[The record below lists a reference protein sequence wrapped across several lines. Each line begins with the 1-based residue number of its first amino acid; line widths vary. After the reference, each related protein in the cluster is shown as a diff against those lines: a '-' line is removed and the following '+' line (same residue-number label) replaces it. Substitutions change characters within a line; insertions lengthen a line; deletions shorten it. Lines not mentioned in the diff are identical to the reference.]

1 MTKNLLKIVVSV
13 AVSLVAGYLA
23 LRNVQL
29 DQVMAG
35 IKQADV
41 ISVVVVV
48 ILLAAAQVL
57 RSVRWG
63 LLLAPL
69 ERFSQRLL
77 LPVTCIGFLFVWIL
91 PARLGEVARPYLL
104 SQNSK
109 VDLSP
114 AMGSVVLERL
124 IDSIFLVVLLAICLP
139 ALRLPS
145 LILSSFKGFVFIL
158 LAAVLLVL
166 LGSLPGFRERFFQ
179 VASRILPASLSDF
192 LTRIAET
199 FYSGMQAV
207 TSLKRLLAIL
217 ALTSVIWAVA
227 LATLWVLFRS
237 MDLQLGLLA
246 GITVL
251 VLTCIG
257 IALPAAPGF
266 IGNYHYA
273 CVVALGLFGVGKD
286 IALAYA
292 ILLHFLTLAVLVIMG
307 VFFINVSKLK
317 VGFSLKSAVSSW
329 QSAANSERDLTAE
342 DAESAEEI
350 LGRTTKNTK

>member
-1 MTKNLLKIVVSV
+1 
-13 AVSLVAGYLA
+13 
-23 LRNVQL
+23 
-29 DQVMAG
+29 
-35 IKQADV
+35 
-41 ISVVVVV
+41 
-48 ILLAAAQVL
+48 
-57 RSVRWG
+57 
-63 LLLAPL
+63 
-69 ERFSQRLL
+69 
-77 LPVTCIGFLFVWIL
+77 
-91 PARLGEVARPYLL
+91 
-104 SQNSK
+104 
-109 VDLSP
+109 
-114 AMGSVVLERL
+114 MGSVVLERL
-124 IDSIFLVVLLAICLP
+124 IDSTFLVVLLAICLP

-179 VASRILPASLSDF
+179 VASRILPESLSNF

-227 LATLWVLFRS
+227 LATLWVL
-237 MDLQLGLLA
+237 LGLLA

-273 CVVALGLFGVGKD
+273 SVVALGLFGVGKD

-307 VFFINVSKLK
+307 IFFINVSKLN
-317 VGFSLKSAVSSW
+317 VRFSLKSAVSSW
-329 QSAANSERDLTAE
+329 QQR
-342 DAESAEEI
+342 
-350 LGRTTKNTK
+350 KF

>member
-1 MTKNLLKIVVSV
+1 MTKNLLKIIISV
-13 AVSLVAGYLA
+13 AVSVVAGYLA

-35 IKQADV
+35 IRQADV

-48 ILLAAAQVL
+48 ILLTAAQVL

-124 IDSIFLVVLLAICLP
+124 IDSIFLVVL
-139 ALRLPS
+139 PS

-158 LAAVLLVL
+158 LAAVLFVL
-166 LGSLPGFRERFFQ
+166 LGSLPGFRQRFFQ

-192 LTRIAET
+192 LTRVAET

-217 ALTSVIWAVA
+217 ALTSVIWAGT
-227 LATLWVLFRS
+227 LAIFLVLFRS

-307 VFFINVSKLK
+307 MFFINVSKLK
-317 VGFSLKSAVSSW
+317 IGFSLKSAVSSW

-342 DAESAEEI
+342 EI
-350 LGRTTKNTK
+350 LGRTTKNKK

>member
-1 MTKNLLKIVVSV
+1 MTKNILKIIVSV

-29 DQVMAG
+29 DQVMDG
-35 IKQADV
+35 IKRADV
-41 ISVVVVV
+41 TSVVVVM
-48 ILLAAAQVL
+48 ILLAGAQVL

-69 ERFSQRLL
+69 EQFSQRLL

-124 IDSIFLVVLLAICLP
+124 IDSTFLVVLLAICLP

-192 LTRIAET
+192 LTRTAET

-227 LATLWVLFRS
+227 IATLWVLFRS

-317 VGFSLKSAVSSW
+317 VRFSLKSAVSSW
-329 QSAANSERDLTAE
+329 QQAAGSPATERGTGTQHAEGSETND
-342 DAESAEEI
+342 
-350 LGRTTKNTK
+350 K

>member
-29 DQVMAG
+29 DQVMDG
-35 IKQADV
+35 IRQADV
-41 ISVVVVV
+41 ISVVVVM
-48 ILLAAAQVL
+48 ILLTAAQVL

-179 VASRILPASLSDF
+179 VASRILPES
-192 LTRIAET
+192 
-199 FYSGMQAV
+199 Q
-207 TSLKRLLAIL
+207 TS
-217 ALTSVIWAVA
+217 
-227 LATLWVLFRS
+227 
-237 MDLQLGLLA
+237 
-246 GITVL
+246 
-251 VLTCIG
+251 
-257 IALPAAPGF
+257 
-266 IGNYHYA
+266 
-273 CVVALGLFGVGKD
+273 
-286 IALAYA
+286 
-292 ILLHFLTLAVLVIMG
+292 
-307 VFFINVSKLK
+307 
-317 VGFSLKSAVSSW
+317 
-329 QSAANSERDLTAE
+329 
-342 DAESAEEI
+342 
-350 LGRTTKNTK
+350 

>member
-1 MTKNLLKIVVSV
+1 MTKNLLKIIISLAISV
-13 AVSLVAGYLA
+13 VAGYLA

-29 DQVMAG
+29 DRVMAG

-48 ILLAAAQVL
+48 ILLTAAQVL

-158 LAAVLLVL
+158 LTAVLFLL
-166 LGSLPGFRERFFQ
+166 LGSLPGFRQRFFQ
-179 VASRILPASLSDF
+179 VASRILPESLSNF
-192 LTRIAET
+192 MTRIAET

-207 TSLKRLLAIL
+207 TSLQRLLTIL

-227 LATLWVLFRS
+227 LASMLVLFRS

-317 VGFSLKSAVSSW
+317 VGFSLKSATSGW
-329 QSAANSERDLTAE
+329 KQAAGSEKD
-342 DAESAEEI
+342 
-350 LGRTTKNTK
+350 

>member
-1 MTKNLLKIVVSV
+1 MTKNLLKIIISV
-13 AVSLVAGYLA
+13 AISVVAGYLA

-35 IKQADV
+35 IRQADV

-48 ILLAAAQVL
+48 VLLTAAQVL

-114 AMGSVVLERL
+114 AMGSIVLERL

-139 ALRLPS
+139 ALQLPS
-145 LILSSFKGFVFIL
+145 LILSSFKGFVFLL
-158 LAAVLLVL
+158 LAAVLLLL
-166 LGSLPGFRERFFQ
+166 LGSLPGFRQKFFQ
-179 VASRILPASLSDF
+179 VASRILPASLSNS

-207 TSLKRLLAIL
+207 ASLKRLLVIL
-217 ALTSVIWAVA
+217 VLTSLIWAVA
-227 LATLWVLFRS
+227 LASMLVLFRS

-317 VGFSLKSAVSSW
+317 VGFSLKSATSSW
-329 QSAANSERDLTAE
+329 RQAKGSEKD
-342 DAESAEEI
+342 
-350 LGRTTKNTK
+350 

>member
-1 MTKNLLKIVVSV
+1 MTKNLLKIIISL
-13 AVSLVAGYLA
+13 AISLVAGYLA

-41 ISVVVVV
+41 VSVVVVM
-48 ILLAAAQVL
+48 ILLTAAQVL
-57 RSVRWG
+57 RSLRWG

-91 PARLGEVARPYLL
+91 PARLGELARPYLL

-139 ALRLPS
+139 ALQLPS

-179 VASRILPASLSDF
+179 VAARILPASVSDF

-207 TSLKRLLAIL
+207 TSLKRLLVIL
-217 ALTSVIWAVA
+217 TLTSVIWAGT
-227 LATLWVLFRS
+227 LAIFLVLFRS
-237 MDLQLGLLA
+237 MDMELGLLA

-292 ILLHFLTLAVLVIMG
+292 ILLHFLTLVVLVVMG

-317 VGFSLKSAVSSW
+317 VRFSLKSAAPSW
-329 QSAANSERDLTAE
+329 QQATGSEQGAANSKKD
-342 DAESAEEI
+342 
-350 LGRTTKNTK
+350 